1 MISHSGE
8 AFRGLDREGQRV
20 GSVMKRSQLEDNTV
34 VDLLDRVLDN
44 GIVVDPSARIY
55 LIGHD
60 LSKSTRHMVVEWI
73 RTHV

>member
-1 MISHSGE
+1 M
-8 AFRGLDREGQRV
+8 

-34 VDLLDRVLDN
+34 VELLDRVLDN
-44 GIVVDPSARIY
+44 GIVVDPSARVY

-60 LSKSTRHMVVEWI
+60 LSKSKRHMVVEWI